1 LLNIKKAIVTF
12 HYAEKIKSNLIIAV
26 SLLRVLDG
34 MKDEE
39 MVGAEKLLVAYFD
52 ALIQEVNI
60 AANASGVHEFQD
72 VNVKL
77 AEATRQTR
85 QHDYANVMKL
95 LSEATSITTTSG
107 ISSCR
112 SFERE
117 RLDLILRSF
126 MMVQIFLGVTR
137 VLPEI
142 RLPEMTKL
150 LVF

>member
-1 LLNIKKAIVTF
+1 MLNIKKAIVTF

-39 MVGAEKLLVAYFD
+39 TVGAEKLLVAYFD

-77 AEATRQTR
+77 EEATKQMQ
-85 QHDYANVMKL
+85 QHNYANVMKL
-95 LSEATSITTTSG
+95 VSEATSITTTNG
-107 ISSCR
+107 IQAA
-112 SFERE
+112 EALKE
-117 RLDLILRSF
+117 KDLI
-126 MMVQIFLGVTR
+126 
-137 VLPEI
+137 
-142 RLPEMTKL
+142 
-150 LVF
+150 